1 MSCSSGGSA
10 CSSAP
15 AAASSAAYRKPG
27 EEHTYKYTGGEIA
40 WVLLVATVP
49 FLLMIAMGIVAGLAI
64 YINDLVS
71 VPQSAPTPQSS
82 SQTLIDASQNS
93 SQTTRDEP

>member
-1 MSCSSGGSA
+1 MSCSSGGSG

-27 EEHTYKYTGGEIA
+27 EEDTYKYTRGEIA
-40 WVLLVATVP
+40 FGLLVATVP

-64 YINDLVS
+64 YINDFAS
-71 VPQSAPTPQSS
+71 VLPSAPTPQSS
-82 SQTLIDASQNS
+82 SQ
-93 SQTTRDEP
+93 

>member
-1 MSCSSGGSA
+1 MSCSSGGSD

-15 AAASSAAYRKPG
+15 AAASSAAYRKPS
-27 EEHTYKYTGGEIA
+27 EEDTYKYTGGEIGFC
-40 WVLLVATVP
+40 WLVATVP
-49 FLLMIAMGIVAGLAI
+49 IWSMILIGIVGGLAI
-64 YINDLVS
+64 YINDIVS

-82 SQTLIDASQNS
+82 SQTLIDTSQNS